1 MTNKKDISEII
12 ENKINEIMGESINN
26 DYPHKSMLQ
35 TLWLIREH
43 IHKIEK
49 NLLQDLT
56 FGSDC
61 DSYKSSDDSALK
73 VGEIAKQYLKPLL
86 ENKKWSDND
95 LKSFFNKFSSS
106 KIFGISH
113 SLLSLQRFDKNRRSR
128 YYKEQIIVN
137 GNKYFFCSQWNE
149 KPSRAKLMKFIN
161 QHKGSEK

>member
-1 MTNKKDISEII
+1 M
-12 ENKINEIMGESINN
+12 
-26 DYPHKSMLQ
+26 
-35 TLWLIREH
+35 
-43 IHKIEK
+43 
-49 NLLQDLT
+49 T